1 MRLCALSVDLDEI
14 GCYSAI
20 HGQAPLEGEAAHA
33 IYRRAVPRFERLFGD
48 LAVPAT
54 FFVIGQDVGAATPDN
69 AVALRR
75 LAAAGH
81 ELGNHTLSHL
91 YDLTRRDRA
100 TLRHEIVAGGE
111 RIAEATGATVV
122 GFRAP
127 GYTVTDAVFEVLEE
141 AGYRYDA
148 SVFPCPAYFGA
159 KALAIG
165 AYAARARLGRGAP
178 SHSVV
183 DDPRVLRAPADPYR
197 VGRPYWTRGDGLVEL
212 PIGVTRGARLP
223 FIGTS
228 VALAGE
234 RGADLLARQMIGRP
248 LVSLELHGIDL
259 ADAAEDGLEAL
270 RPHQPDLRKSA
281 AEKEAAIRAAIAR
294 LHAAGYRFVTL
305 ADAASRFGAR

>member
-20 HGQAPLEGEAAHA
+20 HGQAPLVGDAAHA
-33 IYRRAVPRFERLFGD
+33 IYRRALPRFERLFAELG
-48 LAVPAT
+48 VPAT
-54 FFVIGQDVGAATPDN
+54 FFVIGEDVPAN
-69 AVALRR
+69 ESALRR
-75 LAAAGH
+75 LVTAGH

-91 YDLTRRDRA
+91 YDLTRRDAA
-100 TLRHEIVAGGE
+100 TLRHEIVAGGA
-111 RIAEATGATVV
+111 RIEEATGVEVV

-127 GYTVTDAVFEVLEE
+127 GYTVTDEVFEVLAA

-148 SVFPCPAYFGA
+148 SVFPCPAYYGA

-165 AYAARARLGRGAP
+165 AYAARAMLGRGAR

-197 VGRPYWTRGDGLVEL
+197 VGRPYWTRGDGIVEL

-228 VALAGE
+228 VALAGP
-234 RGADLLARQMIGRP
+234 RGADLLARQMVGRP
-248 LVSLELHGIDL
+248 LISLELHGIDL
-259 ADAAEDGLEAL
+259 ADAEADGLGAL
-270 RPHQPDLRKSA
+270 RAHQPDLRRSA
-281 AEKEAAIRAAIAR
+281 SEKEAALRAAITR
-294 LHAAGYRFVTL
+294 LRASGYRFVTL
-305 ADAASRFGAR
+305 ADAAALH